1 MKEVIETSEG
11 VYHSELTDEG
21 NRIFLWRAP
30 GVSRDR
36 DMPKTSAILADGWHS
51 TLLEEVNG
59 NCVEVY
65 QRIAQKRIAA

>member
-11 VYHSELTDEG
+11 WY
-21 NRIFLWRAP
+21 
-30 GVSRDR
+30 
-36 DMPKTSAILADGWHS
+36 S

-59 NCVEVY
+59 HCVEVY

>member
-11 VYHSELTDEG
+11 KYHSEFTDEG
-21 NRIFLWRAP
+21 TRIFLWRAP
-30 GVSRDR
+30 GVSRDEH
-36 DMPKTSAILADGWHS
+36 MPKTASILAYGWYS

-65 QRIAQKRIAA
+65 QRIA